1 MNKSIKVYGIK
12 NCDTVKKAIVYLND
26 CGIDFQFIDFRQN
39 PISQQ
44 VLKKMVDSVGWE
56 LLINKRSTTYRSL
69 SEEEKSNINYDL
81 VLKSSYIDKAPSTEF
96 RVRKLWLVL
105 VNSNMPNLLMEQN
118 RILNLVVTFLLI
130 LRFFSNFIH
139 VDSFGF
145 FKKIF

>member
-26 CGIDFQFIDFRQN
+26 SGIDFQFIDFRHN

-56 LLINKRSTTYRSL
+56 LLINRRSTTYRSL

-81 VLKSSYIDKAPSTEF
+81 VLKLPTLIKRPILIQGEKTMVGFSEHQYA
-96 RVRKLWLVL
+96 KL
-105 VNSNMPNLLMEQN
+105 
-118 RILNLVVTFLLI
+118 
-130 LRFFSNFIH
+130 
-139 VDSFGF
+139 VDGVE
-145 FKKIF
+145 

>member
-12 NCDTVKKAIVYLND
+12 NCDTVKKAIAYLND

-81 VLKSSYIDKAPSTEF
+81 VLSLPTLIKRPVLIQADKTMVGFSEHQYA
-96 RVRKLWLVL
+96 KL
-105 VNSNMPNLLMEQN
+105 
-118 RILNLVVTFLLI
+118 
-130 LRFFSNFIH
+130 
-139 VDSFGF
+139 VDGV
-145 FKKIF
+145 K

>member
-26 CGIDFQFIDFRQN
+26 CDIDYEFIDFRQN

-81 VLKSSYIDKAPSTEF
+81 VSKLPTLIKRPVLIHGEKITVGFSEQQYAKFIDGAK
-96 RVRKLWLVL
+96 
-105 VNSNMPNLLMEQN
+105 
-118 RILNLVVTFLLI
+118 
-130 LRFFSNFIH
+130 
-139 VDSFGF
+139 
-145 FKKIF
+145 

>member
-26 CGIDFQFIDFRQN
+26 CGIDYQFIDFRQN

-44 VLKKMVDSVGWE
+44 LLKKMVESVGWE

-81 VLKSSYIDKAPSTEF
+81 VLKLPTLIKRPVMIQGEKTIIGFSEQQYAKLIDG
-96 RVRKLWLVL
+96 
-105 VNSNMPNLLMEQN
+105 
-118 RILNLVVTFLLI
+118 LN
-130 LRFFSNFIH
+130 
-139 VDSFGF
+139 
-145 FKKIF
+145 

>member
-1 MNKSIKVYGIK
+1 MSKSIKVYGIK

-26 CGIDFQFIDFRQN
+26 CGIDFQFIDFRHN

-81 VLKSSYIDKAPSTEF
+81 VLSLPTLIKRP
-96 RVRKLWLVL
+96 VL
-105 VNSNMPNLLMEQN
+105 VQGEKTMVGFSEQKYAK
-118 RILNLVVTFLLI
+118 LI
-130 LRFFSNFIH
+130 DG
-139 VDSFGF
+139 V
-145 FKKIF
+145 K